1 MKEVASANGVRKLQ
15 TEVTTPMQK
24 PDGVGCT
31 YTTEENLVTHYEFD
45 GWLVKVAKVSTK
57 GWNVRL
63 YEQDNAIPSERST
76 FFAEEGDA
84 HKAAKTMVEGKI

>member
-15 TEVTTPMQK
+15 KEVTTPMEK
-24 PDGVGCT
+24 PDAIGCK
-31 YTTEENLVTHYEFD
+31 YTTEENLVTHYEFN
-45 GWLVKVAKVSTK
+45 GGFVRVAKASTK
-57 GWNVRL
+57 GWNARL
-63 YEQDNAIPSERST
+63 YEEGNDIPSERST